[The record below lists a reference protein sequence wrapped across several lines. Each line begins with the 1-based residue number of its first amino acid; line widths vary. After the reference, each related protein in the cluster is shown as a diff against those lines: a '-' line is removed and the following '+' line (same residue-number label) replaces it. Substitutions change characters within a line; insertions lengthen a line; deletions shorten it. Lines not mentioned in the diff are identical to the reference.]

1 MQGELIDFYDVRIVT
16 EVKKKSHAHQYRF
29 ECTDPGRTILM
40 RAKNEAERMSW
51 VAAIDANAGGT
62 D

>member
-1 MQGELIDFYDVRIVT
+1 MRIVT